1 MKYFASTPKIAVTD
15 KFGNSVVYRNIMARL
30 SIIPSVLKNPLLYYE
45 YDVQDGDTPEIVAHK
60 YYGDVN
66 RYWIV
71 LFSNQMMDPQ
81 FDWPLDYR
89 NLVSY
94 IEDKYQDPNAIHSYQ
109 KIITLTNLKDNTTTV
124 NTYTIS
130 QTEFD
135 DIVEETKT
143 LDMVSGVVVYTLE
156 KKSITNYE
164 YEVQVNDAKRS
175 IKLLNRDYASQ
186 LEQEFQAL
194 MN

>member
-1 MKYFASTPKIAVTD
+1 MKYFESTPRISVTD
-15 KFGNSVVYRNIMARL
+15 KYGNSVIYRNIMARL
-30 SIIPSVLKNPLLYYE
+30 SIIPAVLKNPLLYYE
-45 YDVQDGDTPEIVAHK
+45 YDVQEGDTPEIVAYK

-81 FDWPLDYR
+81 WDWPLDYR

-94 IEDKYQDPNAIHSYQ
+94 IEDKYGNPEGIHSYQ
-109 KIITLTNLKDNTTTV
+109 KIITLTNLLNNTTTV

-130 QTEFD
+130 QAEYNST
-135 DIVEETKT
+135 IEETKT
-143 LDMVSGVVVYTLE
+143 FEMSSGDVIYQVE
-156 KKSITNYE
+156 KKSLSNYQ
-164 YEVQVNDAKRS
+164 YEVELNDTKRS

-194 MN
+194 MS

>member
-1 MKYFASTPKIAVTD
+1 MKYFQSTPKIAVTD
-15 KFGNSVVYRNIMARL
+15 KYGNSVIYRNIMSRL

-45 YDVQDGDTPEIVAHK
+45 YDVQEGDTPEIVAYK

-81 FDWPLDYR
+81 WDWPLDYR

-94 IEDKYQDPNAIHSYQ
+94 IEDKYQNPTGIHSYQ
-109 KIITLTNLKDNTTTV
+109 KIITLTNLLENTTTV
-124 NTYTIS
+124 NTYNIS
-130 QTEFD
+130 ETEYD
-135 DIVEETKT
+135 DIVEETRT
-143 LDMVSGVVVYTLE
+143 IEMASGDVIYQIE
-156 KKSITNYE
+156 KKSLTNYE
-164 YEVQVNDAKRS
+164 YEVELNDAKRS

-194 MN
+194 MS

>member
-1 MKYFASTPKIAVTD
+1 MKYFESTPKISVTD
-15 KFGNSVVYRNIMARL
+15 KFGNSVIYRNIMSRL
-30 SIIPSVLKNPLLYYE
+30 SIIPSVLKNPLLYYA
-45 YDVQDGDTPEIVAHK
+45 YDLQEGDTPEIVAHK

-71 LFSNQMMDPQ
+71 LFSNQIMDPQ
-81 FDWPLDYR
+81 WDWPLDYK

-94 IEDKYQDPNAIHSYQ
+94 IEDKYDDPNDTHSYQ
-109 KIITLTNLKDNTTTV
+109 KIITLSNLKDNTTTV

-130 QTEFD
+130 EEEFNTITEENQT
-135 DIVEETKT
+135 
-143 LDMVSGVVVYTLE
+143 LNMASGVVVYTLE
-156 KKSITNYE
+156 KKILSNYE
-164 YEVQVNDAKRS
+164 YELELNDKKRS

-194 MN
+194 MS

>member
-1 MKYFASTPKIAVTD
+1 MKYFESTPRISVTD
-15 KFGNSVVYRNIMARL
+15 KYGNSVIYRNIMARL
-30 SIIPSVLKNPLLYYE
+30 SIIPAVLKNPLLYYE
-45 YDVQDGDTPEIVAHK
+45 YDVQEGDTPEIVAYK

-81 FDWPLDYR
+81 WDWPLDYR

-94 IEDKYQDPNAIHSYQ
+94 IEDKYENPEGIHSYQ
-109 KIITLTNLKDNTTTV
+109 KVITLTNLLDNITTV

-130 QTEFD
+130 QAEYNST
-135 DIVEETKT
+135 IEETKT
-143 LDMVSGVVVYTLE
+143 FEMSSGDVIYQVE
-156 KKSITNYE
+156 KKSLSNYE
-164 YEVQVNDAKRS
+164 YEVELNDTKRS

-186 LEQEFQAL
+186 LEQEFRAL
-194 MN
+194 MS

>member
-1 MKYFASTPKIAVTD
+1 MKYFESTPKISVTD
-15 KFGNSVVYRNIMARL
+15 KYGNSVMYRNIMARL
-30 SIIPSVLKNPLLYYE
+30 SIIPSVLKNPLIYYE
-45 YDVQDGDTPEIVAHK
+45 YDVQEGDTPEIVAYK

-81 FDWPLDYR
+81 WDWPLDYR

-94 IEDKYQDPNAIHSYQ
+94 IEDKYQDPTGIHSYQ
-109 KIITLTNLKDNTTTV
+109 KIITLTNLLENTTTV

-130 QTEFD
+130 ESEYD
-135 DIVEETKT
+135 DIVEETRT
-143 LDMVSGVVVYTLE
+143 IEMSSGNVVYQLQ
-156 KKSITNYE
+156 KKSLTNYE
-164 YEVQVNDAKRS
+164 YEVELNDSKRS

-194 MN
+194 MS

>member
-1 MKYFASTPKIAVTD
+1 MKYFQSTPKIAVTD
-15 KFGNSVVYRNIMARL
+15 KYGNSVIYRNIMARL
-30 SIIPSVLKNPLLYYE
+30 SIIPAVLKNPLLYYE
-45 YDVQDGDTPEIVAHK
+45 YDVQEGDTPEIVAYK

-81 FDWPLDYR
+81 WDWPLDYR

-94 IEDKYQDPNAIHSYQ
+94 IEDKYQNPTGIHSYQ
-109 KIITLTNLKDNTTTV
+109 KIITLTNLLENTTTV

-130 QTEFD
+130 ESEYN
-135 DIVEETKT
+135 DIIEETKT
-143 LDMVSGVVVYTLE
+143 IEMASGVVVYQLE
-156 KKSITNYE
+156 KKSLTNYE
-164 YEVQVNDAKRS
+164 YEVELNDSKRI

-194 MN
+194 MS

>member
-1 MKYFASTPKIAVTD
+1 MKYFESTPRISVTD
-15 KFGNSVVYRNIMARL
+15 KYGNSVIYRNIMARL
-30 SIIPSVLKNPLLYYE
+30 SIIPAVLKNPLLYYE
-45 YDVQDGDTPEIVAHK
+45 YDVQEGDTPEIVAYK

-81 FDWPLDYR
+81 WDWPLDYR

-94 IEDKYQDPNAIHSYQ
+94 IEDKYENPEGIHSYQ
-109 KIITLTNLKDNTTTV
+109 KVITLTNLLDNITTV

-130 QTEFD
+130 QAEYNST
-135 DIVEETKT
+135 IEETKT
-143 LDMVSGVVVYTLE
+143 FEMSSGDVIYQIE
-156 KKSITNYE
+156 KKSLSNYQ
-164 YEVQVNDAKRS
+164 YEVELNDTKRS

-186 LEQEFQAL
+186 LEQEFRAL
-194 MN
+194 MS

>member
-1 MKYFASTPKIAVTD
+1 MKYFQSTPKIAVTD
-15 KFGNSVVYRNIMARL
+15 KYGNSVIYRNIMARL
-30 SIIPSVLKNPLLYYE
+30 SIIPAVLKNPLLYYE
-45 YDVQDGDTPEIVAHK
+45 YDVQEGDTPEIVAHK
-60 YYGDVN
+60 YYGNVN

-81 FDWPLDYR
+81 WDWPLDYR
-89 NLVSY
+89 NLASY
-94 IEDKYQDPNAIHSYQ
+94 IEDKYENPEAIHSYQ
-109 KIITLTNLKDNTTTV
+109 KIITLTNLLENNTTV

-130 QTEFD
+130 EAEYN

-143 LDMVSGVVVYTLE
+143 IEMASGVVIYQLE
-156 KKSITNYE
+156 KKSLTNYE
-164 YEVQVNDAKRS
+164 YEVESNDSKRS

-194 MN
+194 MS